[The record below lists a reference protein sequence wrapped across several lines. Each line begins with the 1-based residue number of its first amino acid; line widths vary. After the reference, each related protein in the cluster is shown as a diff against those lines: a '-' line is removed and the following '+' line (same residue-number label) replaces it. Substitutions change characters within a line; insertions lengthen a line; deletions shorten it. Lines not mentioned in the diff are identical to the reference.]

1 MADFACVLVG
11 TSAPVVHSVAVPGRP
26 GRPGA
31 SDPADPPGSSL
42 TIPAILSRDPES
54 LKFEGRLE
62 EADVGEG

>member
-1 MADFACVLVG
+1 MANFACVLVE

-26 GRPGA
+26 GHLGA

-42 TIPAILSRDPES
+42 TIPVILSRDLEP
-54 LKFEGRLE
+54 LQFEGRLE